1 MILPPLSFLCL
12 NKMEKN
18 DIVEYIGCSQEQMR
32 WGNNDD
38 PTSYLIIGKNYTIEE
53 VKVHSQHTKIK
64 LYNKVGWFNSVCFK
78 LKHAGVN
85 RNLEYLKDM
94 DPDSIQLETT
104 SKLFEY
110 EKLSREIENCEDIDT
125 VKEMSRCFIKLYL
138 RHQEVTTQIMK
149 MP

>member
-1 MILPPLSFLCL
+1 
-12 NKMEKN
+12 MEKN
-18 DIVEYIGCSQEQMR
+18 NVVEYIGCSQEQIR

-38 PTSYLIIGKNYTIEE
+38 PRSYLIIGREYIVE
-53 VKVHSQHTKIK
+53 KVDVRSQHTKIK
-64 LYNKVGWFNSVCFK
+64 LYNTMGWFNSVCFE
-78 LKHAGVN
+78 LKDSGVN
-85 RNLEYLKDM
+85 SSLEYLKDM

-110 EKLSREIENCEDIDT
+110 EKLSREIENCEDLDT
-125 VKEMSRCFIKLYL
+125 MKVMARCFIKLYL

>member
-1 MILPPLSFLCL
+1 
-12 NKMEKN
+12 MEKN
-18 DIVEYIGCSQEQMR
+18 NIVEYTGCSKEQIR

-38 PTSYLIIGKNYTIEE
+38 PTSYLIIGKEYIVE
-53 VKVHSQHTKIK
+53 KVDVRSQHTKIK
-64 LYNKVGWFNSVCFK
+64 LYNKIGWFNSVCFE
-78 LKHAGVN
+78 LKDSGVN
-85 RNLEYLKDM
+85 SSLEYLKDM

-110 EKLSREIENCEDIDT
+110 EKLSREIENCEDLDT
-125 VKEMSRCFIKLYL
+125 MKVMARCFIKLYL

>member
-1 MILPPLSFLCL
+1 
-12 NKMEKN
+12 MEKN
-18 DIVEYIGCSQEQMR
+18 NVVEYIGCSQEQIR

-38 PTSYLIIGKNYTIEE
+38 PTLSLIVGKEYIIEK
-53 VKVHSQHTKIK
+53 VNVHSQHTKIK

-85 RNLEYLKDM
+85 SSLEYLKDM

-110 EKLSREIENCEDIDT
+110 EKLSREIENCEDLDT
-125 VKEMSRCFIKLYL
+125 VKVMARCFIKLYL
-138 RHQEVTTQIMK
+138 RHQEVTVQTMK
-149 MP
+149 ML

>member
-1 MILPPLSFLCL
+1 
-12 NKMEKN
+12 MEKN
-18 DIVEYIGCSQEQMR
+18 NIVEYIGCSQEQIR

-38 PTSYLIIGKNYTIEE
+38 PTSYLIIGKEYIVE
-53 VKVHSQHTKIK
+53 KVDVRSQHTKIK
-64 LYNKVGWFNSVCFK
+64 LYNKIGWFNSVCFE
-78 LKHAGVN
+78 LKDSGVN
-85 RNLEYLKDM
+85 SSLEYLKDM

-110 EKLSREIENCEDIDT
+110 EKLSREIENCEDLDT
-125 VKEMSRCFIKLYL
+125 MKVMARCFIKLYL

>member
-1 MILPPLSFLCL
+1 
-12 NKMEKN
+12 MEKN
-18 DIVEYIGCSQEQMR
+18 NVVEYIGCSQEQIR

-38 PTSYLIIGKNYTIEE
+38 PTLSLIVGKEYIIEK
-53 VKVHSQHTKIK
+53 VNVHSQHTKIK

-85 RNLEYLKDM
+85 SSLEYLKDM

-110 EKLSREIENCEDIDT
+110 EKLSREIENCEDLDT
-125 VKEMSRCFIKLYL
+125 MKVMARCFIKLYL

>member
-1 MILPPLSFLCL
+1 
-12 NKMEKN
+12 MEKN
-18 DIVEYIGCSQEQMR
+18 NIVEYTGCSQEQIR

-38 PTSYLIIGKNYTIEE
+38 PRSYLIIGREYTIE
-53 VKVHSQHTKIK
+53 KVDVRSQHTKIK
-64 LYNKVGWFNSVCFK
+64 LYNTMGWFNSVCFE
-78 LKHAGVN
+78 LKDSGVN
-85 RNLEYLKDM
+85 SSLEYLKDM

-110 EKLSREIENCEDIDT
+110 EKLSREIENCEDLDT
-125 VKEMSRCFIKLYL
+125 MKVMARCFIKLYL

>member
-1 MILPPLSFLCL
+1 
-12 NKMEKN
+12 MEKN
-18 DIVEYIGCSQEQMR
+18 NVVEYTGCSQEQIR

-38 PTSYLIIGKNYTIEE
+38 PTLSLVVGKEYTIE
-53 VKVHSQHTKIK
+53 KVDVRSQHTKIK
-64 LYNKVGWFNSVCFK
+64 LYNKIGWFNSVCFE
-78 LKHAGVN
+78 LKNSGVN
-85 RNLEYLKDM
+85 SSLEYLKDM

-110 EKLSREIENCEDIDT
+110 EKLSREIENCEDLDT
-125 VKEMSRCFIKLYL
+125 MKVMARCFIKLYL

>member
-1 MILPPLSFLCL
+1 M
-12 NKMEKN
+12 KKN
-18 DIVEYIGCSQEQMR
+18 NIVEYTGCSQEQIR

-38 PTSYLIIGKNYTIEE
+38 PRSYLIIGKEYIIE
-53 VKVHSQHTKIK
+53 KVDVRSQHTKIK
-64 LYNKVGWFNSVCFK
+64 LYNKEGWFNSVCFE
-78 LKHAGVN
+78 LKHSGVN
-85 RNLEYLKDM
+85 SSLEYLKDM

-110 EKLSREIENCEDIDT
+110 EKLSREIENCEDLDT
-125 VKEMSRCFIKLYL
+125 MKVMARCFIKLYL

>member
-1 MILPPLSFLCL
+1 
-12 NKMEKN
+12 MEKN

-64 LYNKVGWFNSVCFK
+64 LYNKVGWFNSVCFI

>member
-1 MILPPLSFLCL
+1 
-12 NKMEKN
+12 MEKN
-18 DIVEYIGCSQEQMR
+18 NIVEYIGCSQEQIR

-38 PTSYLIIGKNYTIEE
+38 PRSYLIIGREYTIE
-53 VKVHSQHTKIK
+53 KVDVRSQHTKIK
-64 LYNKVGWFNSVCFK
+64 LYNTMGWFNSVCFE
-78 LKHAGVN
+78 LKDSGVN
-85 RNLEYLKDM
+85 SSLEYLKDM

-110 EKLSREIENCEDIDT
+110 EKLSREIENCEDLDT
-125 VKEMSRCFIKLYL
+125 MKEMARCFIKLYL

>member
-1 MILPPLSFLCL
+1 
-12 NKMEKN
+12 MEKN
-18 DIVEYIGCSQEQMR
+18 NIVEYTGCSQEQIR

-38 PTSYLIIGKNYTIEE
+38 PTSYLIIGKEYIIE
-53 VKVHSQHTKIK
+53 KVDVRSQHTKIK
-64 LYNKVGWFNSVCFK
+64 LYNTMGWFNSVCFE
-78 LKHAGVN
+78 LKDSGVN
-85 RNLEYLKDM
+85 SSLEYLKDM

-110 EKLSREIENCEDIDT
+110 EKLSREIENCEDLDT
-125 VKEMSRCFIKLYL
+125 MKVMARCFIKLYL

>member
-1 MILPPLSFLCL
+1 
-12 NKMEKN
+12 MEKN
-18 DIVEYIGCSQEQMR
+18 NIVEYIGCSQEQIR

-38 PTSYLIIGKNYTIEE
+38 PTSYLIIGREYIIE
-53 VKVHSQHTKIK
+53 KVDVRSQHTKIK
-64 LYNKVGWFNSVCFK
+64 LYNTMGWFNSVCFE
-78 LKHAGVN
+78 LKDSGVN
-85 RNLEYLKDM
+85 SSLEYLKDM

-110 EKLSREIENCEDIDT
+110 EKLSREIENCEDLDT
-125 VKEMSRCFIKLYL
+125 MKEMARCFIKLYL

>member
-1 MILPPLSFLCL
+1 
-12 NKMEKN
+12 MEKN
-18 DIVEYIGCSQEQMR
+18 NVVEYTGCSQEQIR

-38 PTSYLIIGKNYTIEE
+38 PTLSLVVGKEYTIE
-53 VKVHSQHTKIK
+53 KVDVRSQHTKIK
-64 LYNKVGWFNSVCFK
+64 LYNKVGWFNSVCFE
-78 LKHAGVN
+78 LKDSGVN
-85 RNLEYLKDM
+85 SSLEYLKDM

-110 EKLSREIENCEDIDT
+110 EKLSREIENCEDLDT
-125 VKEMSRCFIKLYL
+125 MKVMARCFIKLYL